1 MQCPKCRSAMESV
14 QGAHGQPVDRC
25 TQCSGLFISMAAMES
40 ICREWFL
47 WPSAKSE
54 KRIDVGDRKSAREY
68 DSIDDIDCP
77 VCLSRMAK
85 VSVEGQSHI
94 SLEQC
99 TDCEG
104 IFFDAGELTDTR
116 YKTLV
121 DWFRS
126 RRKPPRTGD
135 RPASIPR

>member
-1 MQCPKCRSAMESV
+1 MQCPKCQSVMESV
-14 QGAHGQPVDRC
+14 QGAYGKPVDRC
-25 TQCSGLFISMAAMES
+25 TQCQGLFISMEAMES
-40 ICREWFL
+40 ICREWFM
-47 WPSAKSE
+47 WPSARSE
-54 KRIDVGDRKSAREY
+54 HRIDVGNRKSGREY
-68 DSIDDIDCP
+68 DAVDDIDCP
-77 VCLSRMAK
+77 VCLKQMAK
-85 VSVEGQSHI
+85 VNVEGQSHI

-121 DWFRS
+121 DWVRK
-126 RRKPPRTGD
+126 RLKPPRPGD

>member
-1 MQCPKCRSAMESV
+1 MESV
-14 QGAHGQPVDRC
+14 EGAYSQPVDRC

-54 KRIDVGDRKSAREY
+54 RQIDVGDRKSAREY

-99 TDCEG
+99 EDCQG

-121 DWFRS
+121 DWV
-126 RRKPPRTGD
+126 RKRLKAPRPGD